1 MNILYSRLFEVQLL
15 HDFFADGV
23 AQTLGLSPDTSTQ
36 NLLKSGRMLTRSIP
50 KGLIVLYR
58 AEENLSDPEIRL
70 QVPCKFRF
78 FINSSNSGF
87 LHTITDWNT
96 PQKDFKTG
104 SFFHFKNNPANSSAN
119 PASLENLEYQILD
132 GLRPK
137 TLLEQVK
144 LSSSPTSVIFRVRDE
159 SGNQVSSGKDS
170 AGNPLPLDLS
180 LSPDDLEIFSL
191 RVDFKGKEDG
201 IYSLELRNQADTETL
216 FSKTYFFS
224 GDAIGN
230 TALGI
235 IEISYVSSPAR
246 LYGTID
252 YYAIRLKRKSTRWTY
267 IIVNQNK
274 KLNLGTN
281 QLSIRDRGNPQGTP
295 YGIYTF
301 QQEGGAPHPDIKI
314 NNAETVIFKSQV
326 PIPFF
331 ESPKLNLELRRTPG
345 NRVLYANLPNPLRNG
360 IAKINGGEAFSEIFV
375 FI

>member
-1 MNILYSRLFEVQLL
+1 MNILYSRLFELQLL
-15 HDFFADGV
+15 HDFFADGI
-23 AQTLGLSPDTSTQ
+23 AQSLSLSPDTSTQ
-36 NLLKSGRMLTRSIP
+36 NLLKSGRMLLRSIP
-50 KGLIVLYR
+50 KGVIALYR
-58 AEENLSDPEIRL
+58 AEENLSDPEVRL
-70 QVPCKFRF
+70 QVPCRFRF
-78 FINSSNSGF
+78 FVSSSNSGF

-104 SFFHFKNNPANSSAN
+104 SFFHFKNIPANASTN
-119 PASLENLEYQILD
+119 PASPETLGFQILD

-137 TLLEQVK
+137 ELFEQIRIA
-144 LSSSPTSVIFRVRDE
+144 SQPPSVLFRVRDE
-159 SGNQVSSGKDS
+159 AGNQISSGKDQS
-170 AGNPLPLDLS
+170 GNPLPLDLL
-180 LSPDDLEIFSL
+180 LSPDDLGVFSL
-191 RVDFKGKEDG
+191 RLNVNEKTDG

-216 FSKTYFFS
+216 YSKSYFLS
-224 GDAIGN
+224 SDAIGN

-235 IEISYVSSPAR
+235 IEISYVTSPAQ
-246 LYGTID
+246 LYGPMD
-252 YYAIRLKRKSTRWTY
+252 YFAVRLKRKSTRWTY

-281 QLSIRDRGNPQGTP
+281 QLSIRDKGNPPGSP
-295 YGIYTF
+295 YGVYTF
-301 QQEGGAPHPDIKI
+301 QQDGGTPHPDIQV

-331 ESPKLNLELRRTPG
+331 ENPKLNLELRRTPG